1 MKKQD
6 SSGSLPPSQSIE
18 SNTELS
24 ALTEELQKK
33 VNNVERNISET
44 EDNLARDQVAI
55 HEGKE
60 PMFMNYTRRKI
71 QSTLER
77 LKEVEEDAADAA
89 CLKHP
94 ETQTMEENLKQL
106 RKRIMELNE
115 NHDKIY
121 NSAPSERLPA
131 INWEKIIMERQDSL
145 SSKRFGTDLPT
156 VEGQMEEHSIFHSE
170 VEALGPLITDS
181 DDKLKYN
188 TLLAT
193 STAWHQDL
201 LSLRDYMLR
210 CTIELYWMDRQ
221 VEDRINYD
229 WSDANADYP
238 YRQRQHENVRKCL
251 GLKEAAVTSLCDE
264 GEKLI
269 AANHPGKNVIK
280 AHMEAVQADWQEFNS
295 LLICEQSH
303 LSNMEDY
310 HKYYKDERDIQDFLN
325 SLDAELNQK
334 YIPAFKDLYQIE
346 GLISGIDDLVEE
358 LDHHE
363 ERVKALERRSQQVC
377 PLKFRREMLKMPLKV
392 EALCD
397 FGKITLGER
406 YTLLANNGTKWDV
419 KDLAECQ
426 LSVPAVC
433 FVIPPPDPEAIS
445 LSEKISNQLKILK
458 QKVSSNKVVLLNQ
471 LEVLKKASSSVAG
484 NQDQLCLRL
493 MACLEKVTSDLE
505 KQEKAIYNCLRPP
518 LQQNHPLQDSSDRL
532 QDLKDIGTL
541 IKKIVPEKNSKVHEA
556 DTFLTSNPKCTA
568 ASQLF
573 TNVNKANNKYNK
585 VNLLLKCAEDRLLNS
600 NRLESALQ
608 TVRALLS
615 TYEMA
620 LTKDE
625 IMPPDIG
632 SLVRLQDDLFDISS
646 ELASKKPT
654 ISEMQQSLS
663 VAKWSCENVAS
674 QMQEHC
680 PDIDRQEAEA
690 HRLAKRFENL
700 VKRVN
705 NRSKSL
711 QRAKAA
717 YNNYHNKYNDLKEWL
732 SQLPNY
738 EPQEMDDVKQV
749 ETKLK
754 KQRSLLSDVARKES
768 DLHDVLKNAQVYQEA
783 VKDYESE
790 TEQFKSILDLD
801 EGQVLRT
808 RRPFESPGLKVKNE
822 VSAIETRFTE
832 VNAINKQRLQS
843 LEYAQSLLC
852 QVRHIWDTQTLV
864 RLVAPAEQLWR
875 LKKNLENESD
885 YRKHVE
891 KEIQTIQNDIFLLE
905 NQTSQDTI
913 VKKELIKKALDPQLV
928 EEVTT
933 IQQKLLQEQRVTRGL
948 EKELE
953 VLRFKLCML
962 EKEMGKDAQQYIVKE
977 VLRIEKDRKA
987 EEELRRLNDELN
999 ELKRE
1004 RAIKEKEIKEIQRE
1018 LSVLTEVKAKEQE
1031 VEIQEEVI
1039 KVITDPQL
1047 ESKYQILQENKQKES
1062 TARKQLEEELRILQ
1076 EKLKELEKEKTTAE
1090 QKLCIK
1096 EILQVEEDT
1105 AVLQREVDDLRQQ
1118 YEDELVKHNSSEKE
1132 KADLERKNSSL
1143 EKKES
1148 KVQEKT
1154 HEIIWPDPKAEN
1166 EVVKLHHDLTEQKRR
1181 CKDAELQLQAV
1192 QDELK
1197 MLRNRSQD
1205 ECKEI
1210 MKEVVKYK
1218 MDPETEKELEK
1229 LRNEIVDKTY
1239 TTESYEKEILKL
1251 KDEVQR
1257 LKNTKP
1263 PVEIKEIVNEVVQYC
1278 EDPTTKEELNTLKR
1292 KLAEE
1297 QKRCLELERTRSDNE
1312 EKIKL
1317 RKAHLSQVE
1326 VVQQEIVKLDE
1337 DPLLTSEYQTLSESI
1352 SNEQKQKIALKEEL
1366 FQLQCQ
1372 MSDLDCQLEEL
1383 KHESSAREK
1392 AETELQ
1398 RLKVQLNDLE
1408 TREKESKEKAELKRN
1423 EGLQKDSQP
1432 DREHSILRKKLQE
1445 EQEKRILLE
1454 KELEKLKQCTMLT
1467 KVEVPEKVVLSEKV
1481 QIQRN
1486 PEAELDTERLRRI
1499 LEEESNRCC
1508 ELNKQLNDIN
1518 SRLCD
1523 VSLANKRANEELEYI
1538 RNERYTLEMQN
1549 QRLKNKIDN
1558 LQAEIQ
1564 VTTSVTKYMTES
1576 SPLQNGENLEL
1587 RLAAIEKELSD
1598 LRNTNDEK
1606 DQEIKKLQKNLSA
1619 ARIKRE
1625 QRESHLRRSV
1635 LVIDPGTS
1643 KEMTPEEAYSQG
1655 LINLAMFVHLQS
1667 QECDWEEITLIGPN
1681 GESSV
1686 LHDRKSG
1693 KQFSIE
1699 DALNTGTITN
1709 KQLQKYRNKE
1719 ITIQEFGIMVSG
1731 NQM

>member
-1 MKKQD
+1 
-6 SSGSLPPSQSIE
+6 

-44 EDNLARDQVAI
+44 EDNLARVSNQHKGLVVLFVQI
-55 HEGKE
+55 
-60 PMFMNYTRRKI
+60 
-71 QSTLER
+71 SCTLER

-181 DDKLKYN
+181 DDKELMSDLQLKYN

-397 FGKITLGER
+397 FVTDKGKITLGER

-471 LEVLKKASSSVAG
+471 LEVLKKASSSVA
-484 NQDQLCLRL
+484 DQLCLRL

-532 QDLKDIGTL
+532 QDLKVT
-541 IKKIVPEKNSKVHEA
+541 
-556 DTFLTSNPKCTA
+556 
-568 ASQLF
+568 SQLAAEVRRRQVCHFF
-573 TNVNKANNKYNK
+573 TFQ
-585 VNLLLKCAEDRLLNS
+585 LKMKMFQKQQNHKLSSGFKIFIDFCRLLNS

-632 SLVRLQDDLFDISS
+632 SLVRLQDDLFVSS
-646 ELASKKPT
+646 GTSVCLFNFT
-654 ISEMQQSLS
+654 CNTS
-663 VAKWSCENVAS
+663 VALSS
-674 QMQEHC
+674 GY
-680 PDIDRQEAEA
+680 
-690 HRLAKRFENL
+690 
-700 VKRVN
+700 
-705 NRSKSL
+705 
-711 QRAKAA
+711 AA

-754 KQRSLLSDVARKES
+754 NLLSDVARKES

-852 QVRHIWDTQTLV
+852 QSL

>member
-1 MKKQD
+1 
-6 SSGSLPPSQSIE
+6 
-18 SNTELS
+18 LS

-44 EDNLARDQVAI
+44 EDNLARVSNQ
-55 HEGKE
+55 
-60 PMFMNYTRRKI
+60 RKI

-181 DDKLKYN
+181 DDKELMSDLQLKYN

-397 FGKITLGER
+397 FVTDKGKITLGER

-471 LEVLKKASSSVAG
+471 LEVLKKAS

-532 QDLKDIGTL
+532 QDLKVTSKHQELDMSQNHKLSSGF
-541 IKKIVPEKNSKVHEA
+541 KIFI
-556 DTFLTSNPKCTA
+556 DFC
-568 ASQLF
+568 
-573 TNVNKANNKYNK
+573 
-585 VNLLLKCAEDRLLNS
+585 RLLNS

-632 SLVRLQDDLFDISS
+632 SLDISS

-852 QVRHIWDTQTLV
+852 QVRHICKM
-864 RLVAPAEQLWR
+864 LVAPAEQLWR